1 MFRQENN
8 FSDDRETFFE
18 EDEDDE
24 ERMDFEKEMKLEE
37 NNK

>member
-1 MFRQENN
+1 MNN

-18 EDEDDE
+18 EDEEDE